1 MILGLFDKHGL
12 GDDVKRELEEGLE
25 AGLAGRNGRHAVG
38 P

>member
-1 MILGLFDKHGL
+1 MILGLFDKYGL
-12 GDDVKRELEEGLE
+12 PDAAKDELEEGLE